1 MTTNYVRYMAV
12 ALLTNGLGAFGLR
25 ILAGSGLGNI
35 SQTQYLVLWYA
46 AGLAFAAFTFF
57 RLYSRLE
64 SPELLIGSGMAVCSL
79 AGQLGMALALS
90 AGIPGFIVFPVA
102 TGGGLI
108 LVVLVGVSLFREPMG
123 PLGYLGIATGT
134 CALILLALPT

>member
-1 MTTNYVRYMAV
+1 MA
-12 ALLTNGLGAFGLR
+12 A
-25 ILAGSGLGNI
+25 
-35 SQTQYLVLWYA
+35 
-46 AGLAFAAFTFF
+46 
-57 RLYSRLE
+57 
-64 SPELLIGSGMAVCSL
+64 CSL

-108 LVVLVGVSLFREPMG
+108 LVVTVGVFGFREPMG

-134 CALILLALPT
+134 CALILLALPG